1 MFLLIKKVKS
11 LLTSY
16 EYISK
21 AACSTMGKTGETDP
35 FRICEALGILTLFEP
50 MGTYPEAC
58 KGFFLA
64 QSRKMAVTINSDL
77 SEELQ
82 KIICAH
88 ELGHAVLHR
97 KSVKLKAFHDFML
110 FDTISH
116 YEYEANLFAAE
127 LLLRD
132 KDVIEALNEGLS
144 FFQAAQKLNVPDEL
158 LDFKLRAMK
167 RKGYKFIAPISAR
180 SDFLKNMKD

>member
-1 MFLLIKKVKS
+1 LLI
-11 LLTSY
+11 SY

-21 AACSTMGKTGETDP
+21 AACRAINKTGETDP
-35 FRICEALGILTLFEP
+35 IRICEALGILTLFEP
-50 MGTYPEAC
+50 MGTYLEAC
-58 KGFFLA
+58 KGFFLS

-97 KSVKLKAFHDFML
+97 KGAGLKAFHDFML
-110 FDTISH
+110 FDTVSH

-132 KDVIEALNEGLS
+132 KEVLSVLNDDLS
-144 FFQAAQKLNVPDEL
+144 FFQAAQALNVPAEL
-158 LDFKLRAMK
+158 LDFKFRAMK
-167 RKGYKFIAPISAR
+167 RKGYKLDAPISAH
-180 SDFLKNMKD
+180 SDFLKNMKG